1 MDCFAW
7 IDTLSPSA
15 GQFLGA
21 VVGVCGGLTAILLG
35 AFYNARLN
43 RQRDDRLRDVEG
55 RAVAAALRG
64 ELVSMKLAITDLLP
78 IWIEG
83 ERVFSTGESHQ
94 SLLPGGIGASIDASE
109 YAKLPPHLSTVF
121 GANASRLG
129 LLGSHLAGAVTVIY
143 TNYLARS
150 EIFKQPI
157 EMMSDDL
164 PKHFSQQILWGNKF
178 CEDCSDIEHLLIEF
192 EKTGNVASLTAAIL
206 GKQQVEM

>member
-1 MDCFAW
+1 M
-7 IDTLSPSA
+7 
-15 GQFLGA
+15 
-21 VVGVCGGLTAILLG
+21 
-35 AFYNARLN
+35 
-43 RQRDDRLRDVEG
+43 
-55 RAVAAALRG
+55 
-64 ELVSMKLAITDLLP
+64 SMKLAITNLLP

-83 ERVFSTGESHQ
+83 ERVFSTGEK
-94 SLLPGGIGASIDASE
+94 GTGASIDASE

-157 EMMSDDL
+157 EMMSNGL
-164 PKHFSQQILWGNKF
+164 PEHFSQQILWGNKF
-178 CEDCSDIEHLLIEF
+178 CEDCSDIEHFLFEF
-192 EKTGNVASLTAAIL
+192 EKNGNVASLTAEIL